1 MLNETYTR
9 RFNELADKFTQ
20 LPFVPDEFDS
30 SSMRVDMGDWMG
42 WATSAQSL
50 IRAVYGEA
58 SHTMKIS

>member
-9 RFNELADKFTQ
+9 RCNELADKFTQ